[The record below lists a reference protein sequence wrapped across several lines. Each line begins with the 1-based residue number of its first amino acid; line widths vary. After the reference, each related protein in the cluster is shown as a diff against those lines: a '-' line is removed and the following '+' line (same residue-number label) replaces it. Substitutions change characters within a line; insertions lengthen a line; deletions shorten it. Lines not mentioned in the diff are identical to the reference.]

1 MILSFSAEV
10 AKHLVEDSFGLVF
23 GINTLVAL
31 TLQTILTIAVVSDT
45 GFGLDIVG
53 QFTVYGCLFIVTG
66 IIYLLV
72 ILYEMFW
79 KVNVTDLELVDT

>member
-1 MILSFSAEV
+1 MFCFSAEV

-31 TLQTILTIAVVSDT
+31 TLQTILTIAVVSEN
-45 GFGLDIVG
+45 GFSLDIVG

-72 ILYEMFW
+72 ILYEMIW
-79 KVNVTDLELVDT
+79 KVNVSDLQLDET